1 MGNGRAVTKEAA
13 VYTEPRGDDVG
24 MEGRRIDDEGG
35 GGGGGGGGVVD
46 PADVI
51 FPGLTH
57 SASLVKTP

>member
-24 MEGRRIDDEGG
+24 MEGRRMDDD
-35 GGGGGGGGVVD
+35 GGGGGGGVGD
-46 PADVI
+46 LDDVI

-57 SASLVKTP
+57 SASLVKRP